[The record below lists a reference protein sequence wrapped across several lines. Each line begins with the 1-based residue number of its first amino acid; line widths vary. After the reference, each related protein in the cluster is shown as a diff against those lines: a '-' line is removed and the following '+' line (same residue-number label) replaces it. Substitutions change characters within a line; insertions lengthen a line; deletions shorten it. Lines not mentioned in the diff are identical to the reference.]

1 MKIVPFEKLQQNLDY
16 YLLLCHKED
25 IYVVKD
31 HKIVSRLVNPKKRAY
46 ENFKK
51 LKGCFAD
58 KYDGTD
64 YKEAIGEEIL
74 KRNGLSE

>member
-31 HKIVSRLVNPKKRAY
+31 HKIVSRLVNPKKERMKTSRNSKAALLINMM
-46 ENFKK
+46 EQIIKRQSEKK
-51 LKGCFAD
+51 
-58 KYDGTD
+58 Y
-64 YKEAIGEEIL
+64 
-74 KRNGLSE
+74 